1 MKNRVFHC
9 TFTKNFKKGLN
20 ISIKMC
26 YNDYIRQRRVT
37 KYALSAY
44 TYNVLYKPVYSRGD
58 TKMNKRRNFRYI
70 KIKDDEPKKPKKRE
84 KGRVSR
90 NIGHALTVVGTT
102 ISSMLLIFVIM
113 MCIVVTVITVYILDF
128 ADNGYDANLRDAEMK
143 YTTMIYGYDADGKEI
158 ELKRLYE
165 ERNRIWVDYEDIS
178 PYLIYAVVSTED
190 KRFYEHNGVDWRRT
204 VYALA
209 ADVLNLSGQ
218 GQGGSTIT
226 QQLIKNLTLD
236 DEQTWE
242 RKLREIFRALSL
254 EEKYT
259 KVDIIES
266 YLNVIWLGG
275 MTYGIGAASQLYFG
289 KDAKDLDI
297 AESAIIAGMIR
308 NPGYR
313 SPYEDLENCKYWQE
327 YALQNMYEQGYINTK
342 EYESAKVEKV
352 RFAGTVY
359 GDAFGYTDPRSIH
372 TDEPEEESDDDTV
385 DDDYEAYRWNGYE
398 VDQDW
403 YVDAAIDQV
412 IMDYADLK
420 GVTYTSARRDIY
432 NGGYRIY
439 INENMAVQQL
449 VEEKFRDPLLVVTS
463 YDENAKEDD
472 LLQSAFVLMDY
483 SGTVLAV
490 AGGLGDKPGINCFNR
505 ATQATR
511 APGSTMK
518 PISAYATAVQNNLIT
533 YSTMLPDKGICIID
547 GSEIKTW
554 PTNFNFAGGDG
565 SLMPIWEAVRESRN
579 TIAVRVAQ
587 MLTPQVCYNQLTQ
600 NLGITT
606 LVESDIDYSP
616 ITLGALT
623 DGIKLVELAAAY
635 QMFGNGGI
643 YYEPKLYSKVIDSKD
658 NVILQQNFYGTQA
671 IDSDAAWVTN
681 RMLRTVITTT
691 SGSGRYANLE
701 NVEVI
706 GKTGTS
712 NDDLNLLFV
721 GCTPHYIGVVWMG
734 YDKNNHEVFN
744 GDGSHRYGA
753 QIWYDIMSEIE
764 DTSVVSK
771 FTPDTSVLE
780 RRFCTE
786 TGLIAS
792 AKCTST
798 DVGYYRK
805 SNIPEYCSGN
815 HVTEVQKIKSHW
827 DEVDA
832 ENKKELEE
840 RLNGYY

>member
-1 MKNRVFHC
+1 
-9 TFTKNFKKGLN
+9 
-20 ISIKMC
+20 
-26 YNDYIRQRRVT
+26 
-37 KYALSAY
+37 
-44 TYNVLYKPVYSRGD
+44 
-58 TKMNKRRNFRYI
+58 MNKRRSFRYI

-143 YTTMIYGYDADGKEI
+143 YTTMIFARDAEGNDV

-165 ERNRIWVDYEDIS
+165 ERNRIWVNYEDIS
-178 PYLIYAVVSTED
+178 PYLISAVVSTED

-209 ADVLNLSGQ
+209 ADVLNLSGA

-226 QQLIKNLTLD
+226 QQLIKNLTED

-259 KVDIIES
+259 KIDIIES
-266 YLNVIWLGG
+266 YLNCIWFGG
-275 MTYGIGAASQLYFG
+275 MTYGAGAASQLYFG
-289 KDAKDLDI
+289 KDVKDLDV
-297 AESAIIAGMIR
+297 AESAILAGMIR
-308 NPGYR
+308 NPYYR
-313 SPYEDLENCKYWQE
+313 SPYVDLENCKFWQE
-327 YALQNMYEQGYINTK
+327 YALRNMYEQGYINTK
-342 EYESAKVEKV
+342 EYESALVEKV

-359 GDAFGYTDPRSIH
+359 GDAFGYTDPRSVQ
-372 TDEPEEESDDDTV
+372 TDEPEEEEPEEDELDEG
-385 DDDYEAYRWNGYE
+385 YKAYRWDEYE
-398 VDQDW
+398 VDQNW
-403 YVDAAIDQV
+403 YVDAAINQV
-412 IMDYADLK
+412 VEDYAELK
-420 GVTYTSARRDIY
+420 GITLTSARREIY

-439 INENMAVQQL
+439 INEDMAIQEL
-449 VEEKFRDPLLVVTS
+449 VEEKFRDPYLVVPY

-483 SGTVLAV
+483 SGTVVAM

-533 YSTMLPDKGICIID
+533 YSTMLPDLGISIID
-547 GSEIKTW
+547 SGEIKPW
-554 PTNFNFAGGDG
+554 PTNFNLAGNDG

-606 LVESDIDYSP
+606 LVESDIDFSP

-623 DGIKLVELAAAY
+623 DGIRLVELAAAY
-635 QMFGNGGI
+635 QIFGNGGV
-643 YYEPKLYSKVIDSKD
+643 YYEPKMYSRVIDSKN
-658 NVILQQNFYGTQA
+658 NVILEQNFYGTQA

-691 SGSGRYANLE
+691 TGSGRHANLE

-721 GCTPHYIGVVWMG
+721 GCTPHYVGVVWMG
-734 YDKNNHEVFN
+734 FDKNNHFVYN
-744 GDGSHRYGA
+744 GDGTHRYGS

-764 DTSVVSK
+764 DTSVISK
-771 FTPDTSVLE
+771 FTPDSSVLE

-792 AKCTST
+792 ASCTST

-805 SNIPEYCSGN
+805 SNIPEYCSGK
-815 HVTEVQKIKSHW
+815 HEKQVQEIKDYW
-827 DEVDA
+827 AGVDA
-832 ENKKELEE
+832 ENYKELYE
-840 RLNGYY
+840 RLHY

>member
-1 MKNRVFHC
+1 
-9 TFTKNFKKGLN
+9 
-20 ISIKMC
+20 
-26 YNDYIRQRRVT
+26 
-37 KYALSAY
+37 
-44 TYNVLYKPVYSRGD
+44 
-58 TKMNKRRNFRYI
+58 MNKRRNFRYI

-84 KGRVSR
+84 KGRVAR

-102 ISSMLLIFVIM
+102 VSSMLLILVIM

-128 ADNGYDANLRDAEMK
+128 ADNGYDAKLRDAEMK
-143 YTTMIYGYDADGKEI
+143 YTTMIYGYDTDGREI

-165 ERNRIWVDYEDIS
+165 ERNRIWVNYEDIS
-178 PYLIYAVVSTED
+178 PYIVYAVVSTED
-190 KRFYEHNGVDWRRT
+190 KRFYEHKGVDWRRT

-209 ADVLNLSGQ
+209 ADVLHLSGE

-226 QQLIKNLTLD
+226 QQLIKNLTQD

-259 KVDIIES
+259 KIDIIES
-266 YLNVIWLGG
+266 YLNAIWFDG
-275 MTYGIGAASQLYFG
+275 MIYGVGAASQYYFD

-297 AESAIIAGMIR
+297 AEAAILAGMIR
-308 NPGYR
+308 NPYLR
-313 SPYEDLENCKYWQE
+313 SPYNDLENCKYWQE
-327 YALQNMYEQGYINTK
+327 YALRNMYEQGYINTK

-359 GDAFGYTDPRSIH
+359 GDDFGYTDPRSIQ
-372 TDEPEEESDDDTV
+372 TDEPEEEVPDEEEDDGV
-385 DDDYEAYRWNGYE
+385 DDDYEAYRWDDYE

-412 IMDYADLK
+412 IQDYADLK

-439 INENMAVQQL
+439 INENMAFQEL
-449 VEEKFRDPLLVVTS
+449 IEEKFRDPYLVVSS
-463 YDENAKEDD
+463 YGEDDPPED

-511 APGSTMK
+511 PPGSTMK

-533 YSTMLPDKGICIID
+533 YSMMLPDKGISVID
-547 GSEIKTW
+547 GTQIKTW
-554 PTNFNFAGGDG
+554 PTNFNFEGGNGD
-565 SLMPIWEAVRESRN
+565 LMPIWSAVRESRN

-606 LVESDIDYSP
+606 LVDMDIDYSP

-623 DGIKLVELAAAY
+623 NGIRLVELAAAY
-635 QMFGNGGI
+635 QIFGNGGV
-643 YYEPKLYSKVIDSKD
+643 YYEPKFYSKVIDSKD
-658 NVILQQNFYGTQA
+658 NVILEQNFYGTQA

-691 SGSGRYANLE
+691 NGSGRHANLE

-712 NDDLNLLFV
+712 NDEYNLLFV
-721 GCTPHYIGVVWMG
+721 GCTPNYVGVVWMG
-734 YDKNNHEVFN
+734 YDENNHKLYN
-744 GDGSHRYGA
+744 GDGSHRYGS

-764 DTSVVSK
+764 DTSVVNK
-771 FTPDTSVLE
+771 FTPDSSVLE
-780 RRFCTE
+780 RRYCTE

-805 SNIPEYCSGN
+805 GNIPEYCSGN
-815 HVTEVQKIKSHW
+815 HEAETEKIKSYW
-827 DEVDA
+827 DAKD
-832 ENKKELEE
+832 KEHTDELQEI
-840 RLNGYY
+840 LDGWY

>member
-1 MKNRVFHC
+1 
-9 TFTKNFKKGLN
+9 
-20 ISIKMC
+20 
-26 YNDYIRQRRVT
+26 
-37 KYALSAY
+37 
-44 TYNVLYKPVYSRGD
+44 
-58 TKMNKRRNFRYI
+58 MNKRRNFRYI

-113 MCIVVTVITVYILDF
+113 MCIVVTVVTVYILDF

-143 YTTMIYGYDADGKEI
+143 YTTMIYAYDEDGLEV

-165 ERNRIWVDYEDIS
+165 ERNRIWVNYDDIS
-178 PYLIYAVVSTED
+178 PHIIHAVISTED
-190 KRFYEHNGVDWRRT
+190 KRFYEHKGVDWRRT

-209 ADVLNLSGQ
+209 ADVLGLSGQ

-226 QQLIKNLTLD
+226 QQLIKNLTAD

-259 KVDIIES
+259 KIDIIES
-266 YLNVIWLGG
+266 YLNCIWLGG

-297 AESAIIAGMIR
+297 AEAAIIAGMIR
-308 NPGYR
+308 NPYYR

-352 RFAGTVY
+352 QFAGTVY
-359 GDAFGYTDPRSIH
+359 GDSFGYIDPRSVH
-372 TDEPEEESDDDTV
+372 TDEPEEDEPGDEETE

-398 VDQDW
+398 VDQNW

-412 IMDYADLK
+412 IEDYAKLR
-420 GVTYTSARRDIY
+420 GITYTSARKEIY

-439 INENMAVQQL
+439 INENMAIQEF
-449 VEEKFRDPLLVVTS
+449 VEEKFRDPYLVVPY
-463 YDENAKEDD
+463 YDKDAKPND

-483 SGTVLAV
+483 SGTVVAM

-505 ATQATR
+505 ATQAMR

-533 YSTMLPDKGICIID
+533 YSTMLPDKGITIA
-547 GSEIKTW
+547 GSRDLW

-600 NLGITT
+600 NLGIST
-606 LVESDIDYSP
+606 LVELDIDYSP
-616 ITLGALT
+616 ITLGGLT
-623 DGIKLVELAAAY
+623 NGIKLVELAAAY

-643 YYEPKLYSKVIDSKD
+643 YYEPKMYSRVIDSKN
-658 NVILQQNFYGTQA
+658 NVILEQNFYGTQA

-721 GCTPHYIGVVWMG
+721 GCTPNYVGVVWMG
-734 YDKNNHEVFN
+734 YDENNHEVFN

-753 QIWYDIMSEIE
+753 QIWYDLMSEIE
-764 DTSVVSK
+764 DTSVVNK
-771 FTPDTSVLE
+771 FTPDSSVLE

-792 AKCTST
+792 ASCTSS

-805 SNIPEYCSGN
+805 SNIPGYCSGD
-815 HVTEVQKIKSHW
+815 HVKEVEKIKSYW
-827 DEVDA
+827 DGVDE
-832 ENKKELEE
+832 ENRKDILE
-840 RLNGYY
+840 RYGNYY